1 MNKFLKII
9 LIIIGVLLS
18 IVFLDTMQALLFNN
32 SPLLKIRYYNNGGS
46 INYIDK
52 GLLVII
58 I

>member
-32 SPLLKIRYYNNGGS
+32 SSLLKIRYYNNGGS